1 MDLFHTRLNVEL
13 RDDLDQARL
22 LEIAPR
28 WPDDLLHELDQM
40 EFLVVE
46 TGERIRLERTLAPIL
61 FITSN
66 SERRLPEPFLRRC
79 V

>member
-1 MDLFHTRLNVEL
+1 VDLFHTRLNVEL